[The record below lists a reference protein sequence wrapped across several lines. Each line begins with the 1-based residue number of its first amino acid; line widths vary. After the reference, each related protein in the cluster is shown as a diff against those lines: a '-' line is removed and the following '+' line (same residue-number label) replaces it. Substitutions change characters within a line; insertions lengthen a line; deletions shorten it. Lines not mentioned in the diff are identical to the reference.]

1 MRLDP
6 KPIYRKVIIPW
17 YDSRTACA
25 IMIALM
31 SFVLIFS
38 LTGISAARE
47 TPEYREH
54 IWVPVLLVLMS
65 AEVILS
71 TVIRLIKR
79 YAEQCRE

>member
-6 KPIYRKVIIPW
+6 TPLYRKVIIPW
-17 YDSRTACA
+17 YDSRTACV

-31 SFVLIFS
+31 LFVLMFG
-38 LTGISAARE
+38 LTGISAADE
-47 TPEYREH
+47 IPEYREH

-65 AEVILS
+65 AGVILS

-79 YAEQCRE
+79 YTADR